1 MGNMCAKIKC
11 PRYARFDE
19 LNQRLT
25 GQKGLQEAAA
35 RVCSLPRIRSPMFT
49 VGYGTVARLES
60 GYSGFQWMVA
70 GEGAGYGQRPAR
82 LA

>member
-1 MGNMCAKIKC
+1 VGNMCAKIKC

-35 RVCSLPRIRSPMFT
+35 RVCRWDRNNPRWADWDENFCARAITESRRGFT
-49 VGYGTVARLES
+49 VA
-60 GYSGFQWMVA
+60 
-70 GEGAGYGQRPAR
+70 AGYWPPS
-82 LA
+82 LAKP